1 MKRIY
6 LASPHI
12 GDEEMKYIQQAFDTN
27 WVAPLGPNVEGFENE
42 LKEYVN
48 VKNATALSSGTS
60 AIHLVLKVLG
70 VKEGDVVF
78 CSSLTFSASVNPVI
92 YEKAIPVF
100 IDSDYKTWNMSP
112 KALQNAFDDAV
123 KNNKLPKAVIV
134 VNLYGQSA
142 DYDEILKICNKY
154 NVPVIEDAAESLG
167 ATYKDKQTGT
177 IGEIGIFSF
186 NGNKIITTSGG
197 GMMVS
202 NNEEYTKKALFLA
215 TQAREPERHYEHK
228 EIGYN
233 YRMSNI
239 CAGIGRGQ
247 LKVLDE
253 KISKKKYIYE
263 SYKEAF
269 EDIDDIDMTVVSP
282 GVPLDLPF
290 ILKIKSKNI
299 EIIGEVELAYRLS
312 KNPIFIGITGTNGK
326 TTTTSLVGEIFK
338 KANRDTYIVGNIGN
352 PVIDTVGV
360 ANENSVLVTELSS
373 FQLESI
379 ATFKPHVSAILNFTE
394 DHLNRHHTMEAYMEA
409 KARIFENQ
417 DSKDFCV
424 LNYDDEDVRSL
435 SDNVKAKKIFFSRK
449 KSLECGI
456 YLDEDKNI
464 IVNINEKITLLNRD
478 ELSLPGDHNLENCM
492 AAAAIA
498 YVSNIDIDTI
508 REVLK
513 TFAGVE
519 HRQEF
524 VRNLNGVMFVN
535 DSKATNPDSSIKAV
549 QSYNRPIVLIAGG
562 MDKQSS
568 FDEFLDAAKE
578 NVYALVLLGET
589 AQKIKECAQNKG
601 FDNIIVVKDMKEA
614 VNASYQIA
622 KDGDV
627 VLLSPACASWDMYKS
642 FEVRGIDFKDN
653 VNNLK

>member
-1 MKRIY
+1 MNLKNKKVLLVG
-6 LASPHI
+6 LAKTGVSTIKHLNRLGAKVVVNDI
-12 GDEEMKYIQQAFDTN
+12 KDKDKLKDILDELSDLN
-27 WVAPLGPNVEGFENE
+27 NVEYILGHHPEN
-42 LKEYVN
+42 
-48 VKNATALSSGTS
+48 
-60 AIHLVLKVLG
+60 
-70 VKEGDVVF
+70 
-78 CSSLTFSASVNPVI
+78 
-92 YEKAIPVF
+92 
-100 IDSDYKTWNMSP
+100 
-112 KALQNAFDDAV
+112 
-123 KNNKLPKAVIV
+123 
-134 VNLYGQSA
+134 
-142 DYDEILKICNKY
+142 
-154 NVPVIEDAAESLG
+154 
-167 ATYKDKQTGT
+167 
-177 IGEIGIFSF
+177 
-186 NGNKIITTSGG
+186 
-197 GMMVS
+197 
-202 NNEEYTKKALFLA
+202 
-215 TQAREPERHYEHK
+215 
-228 EIGYN
+228 
-233 YRMSNI
+233 
-239 CAGIGRGQ
+239 
-247 LKVLDE
+247 
-253 KISKKKYIYE
+253 
-263 SYKEAF
+263 
-269 EDIDDIDMTVVSP
+269 IDDIDMTVVSP

-498 YVSNIDIDTI
+498 YVSNIDIDIDTI

-524 VRNLNGVMFVN
+524 VRNLKGVMFVN

-601 FDNIIVVKDMKEA
+601 FDNITVVKDMKEA

>member
-1 MKRIY
+1 MNLKNKKVLLVG
-6 LASPHI
+6 LAKTGVSTIKHLNRLGAKVVVNDI
-12 GDEEMKYIQQAFDTN
+12 KDKDTLKDILDELSDLN
-27 WVAPLGPNVEGFENE
+27 NVEYILGYHPEN
-42 LKEYVN
+42 VD
-48 VKNATALSSGTS
+48 
-60 AIHLVLKVLG
+60 
-70 VKEGDVVF
+70 DV
-78 CSSLTFSASVNPVI
+78 
-92 YEKAIPVF
+92 
-100 IDSDYKTWNMSP
+100 
-112 KALQNAFDDAV
+112 
-123 KNNKLPKAVIV
+123 
-134 VNLYGQSA
+134 
-142 DYDEILKICNKY
+142 
-154 NVPVIEDAAESLG
+154 
-167 ATYKDKQTGT
+167 
-177 IGEIGIFSF
+177 
-186 NGNKIITTSGG
+186 
-197 GMMVS
+197 
-202 NNEEYTKKALFLA
+202 
-215 TQAREPERHYEHK
+215 
-228 EIGYN
+228 
-233 YRMSNI
+233 
-239 CAGIGRGQ
+239 
-247 LKVLDE
+247 
-253 KISKKKYIYE
+253 
-263 SYKEAF
+263 
-269 EDIDDIDMTVVSP
+269 DITVVSP

-290 ILKIKSKNI
+290 ILKLKSKNI

-312 KNPIFIGITGTNGK
+312 QNPIFIGITGTNGK

-338 KANRDTYIVGNIGN
+338 KASRDTYIVGNIGN
-352 PVIDTVGV
+352 PVIDTVGI

-379 ATFKPHVSAILNFTE
+379 DKFKPHVSAILNFTE
-394 DHLNRHHTMEAYMEA
+394 DHLNRHHTMKAYIEA

-417 DSKDFCV
+417 DSKDFCI

-435 SDNVKAKKIFFSRK
+435 SDSVKAKKIFFSRK
-449 KSLECGI
+449 KSLEYGI
-456 YLDEDKNI
+456 YLDEKKNI
-464 IVNINEKITLLNRD
+464 IINIGEKITLLNKD

-498 YVSNIDIDTI
+498 YVSNIDIDVI
-508 REVLK
+508 RKVLK

-524 VRNLNGVMFVN
+524 VRNLNGIMFVN

-568 FDEFLDAAKE
+568 FDEFLDIAKE

-601 FDNIIVVKDMKEA
+601 FDNITIVKDMKEA

-653 VNNLK
+653 VNNLR

>member
-1 MKRIY
+1 MNLKNKKVLLVG
-6 LASPHI
+6 LAKTGVSTIKHLNRLGAKVVVNDI
-12 GDEEMKYIQQAFDTN
+12 KDKDKLKDILDELSDLN
-27 WVAPLGPNVEGFENE
+27 NVEYILGYHPEN
-42 LKEYVN
+42 VD
-48 VKNATALSSGTS
+48 
-60 AIHLVLKVLG
+60 
-70 VKEGDVVF
+70 DV
-78 CSSLTFSASVNPVI
+78 
-92 YEKAIPVF
+92 
-100 IDSDYKTWNMSP
+100 
-112 KALQNAFDDAV
+112 
-123 KNNKLPKAVIV
+123 
-134 VNLYGQSA
+134 
-142 DYDEILKICNKY
+142 
-154 NVPVIEDAAESLG
+154 
-167 ATYKDKQTGT
+167 
-177 IGEIGIFSF
+177 
-186 NGNKIITTSGG
+186 
-197 GMMVS
+197 
-202 NNEEYTKKALFLA
+202 
-215 TQAREPERHYEHK
+215 
-228 EIGYN
+228 
-233 YRMSNI
+233 
-239 CAGIGRGQ
+239 
-247 LKVLDE
+247 
-253 KISKKKYIYE
+253 
-263 SYKEAF
+263 
-269 EDIDDIDMTVVSP
+269 DITVVSP

-290 ILKIKSKNI
+290 ILKLKSKNI

-312 KNPIFIGITGTNGK
+312 QNPIFIGITGTNGK

-338 KANRDTYIVGNIGN
+338 KASRDTYIVGNIGN
-352 PVIDTVGV
+352 PVIDTVGI

-379 ATFKPHVSAILNFTE
+379 DKFKPHVSAILNFTE
-394 DHLNRHHTMEAYMEA
+394 DHLNRHHTMKAYIES

-417 DSKDFCV
+417 DSKDFCI

-435 SDNVKAKKIFFSRK
+435 SDSVKAKKIFFSRK
-449 KSLECGI
+449 KSLEYGI
-456 YLDEDKNI
+456 YLDEKKNI
-464 IVNINEKITLLNRD
+464 IINIGEKITLLSKD

-498 YVSNIDIDTI
+498 YVSNIDIDVI
-508 REVLK
+508 RKVLK

-524 VRNLNGVMFVN
+524 VRNLNGIMFVN

-568 FDEFLDAAKE
+568 FDEFLDIAKE

-601 FDNIIVVKDMKEA
+601 FDNITIVKDMKEA

-653 VNNLK
+653 VNNLR

>member
-1 MKRIY
+1 MNLKNKKVLLVG
-6 LASPHI
+6 LAKTGVSTIKHLNRLGAKVVVNDI
-12 GDEEMKYIQQAFDTN
+12 KDKDKLKDILDELSDLN
-27 WVAPLGPNVEGFENE
+27 NVEYILGYHPEN
-42 LKEYVN
+42 VD
-48 VKNATALSSGTS
+48 
-60 AIHLVLKVLG
+60 
-70 VKEGDVVF
+70 DV
-78 CSSLTFSASVNPVI
+78 
-92 YEKAIPVF
+92 
-100 IDSDYKTWNMSP
+100 
-112 KALQNAFDDAV
+112 
-123 KNNKLPKAVIV
+123 
-134 VNLYGQSA
+134 
-142 DYDEILKICNKY
+142 
-154 NVPVIEDAAESLG
+154 
-167 ATYKDKQTGT
+167 
-177 IGEIGIFSF
+177 
-186 NGNKIITTSGG
+186 
-197 GMMVS
+197 
-202 NNEEYTKKALFLA
+202 
-215 TQAREPERHYEHK
+215 
-228 EIGYN
+228 
-233 YRMSNI
+233 
-239 CAGIGRGQ
+239 
-247 LKVLDE
+247 
-253 KISKKKYIYE
+253 
-263 SYKEAF
+263 
-269 EDIDDIDMTVVSP
+269 DITVVSP

-290 ILKIKSKNI
+290 ILKLKSKNI

-312 KNPIFIGITGTNGK
+312 QNPIFIGITGTNGK

-352 PVIDTVGV
+352 PVIDTVGI

-379 ATFKPHVSAILNFTE
+379 DKFKPHVSAILNFTE
-394 DHLNRHHTMEAYMEA
+394 DHLNRHHTMKAYIEA

-417 DSKDFCV
+417 DSKDFCI

-435 SDNVKAKKIFFSRK
+435 SDSVKAKKIFFSRK
-449 KSLECGI
+449 KSLEYGI
-456 YLDEDKNI
+456 YLDEKKNI
-464 IVNINEKITLLNRD
+464 IINIGEKITLLNKD

-498 YVSNIDIDTI
+498 YVSNIDIDVI
-508 REVLK
+508 RKVLK

-524 VRNLNGVMFVN
+524 VRNLNGIMFVN

-568 FDEFLDAAKE
+568 FDEFLDIAKE

-601 FDNIIVVKDMKEA
+601 FDNITIVKDMKEA

-653 VNNLK
+653 VNNLR

>member
-1 MKRIY
+1 MNIK
-6 LASPHI
+6 
-12 GDEEMKYIQQAFDTN
+12 DK
-27 WVAPLGPNVEGFENE
+27 
-42 LKEYVN
+42 
-48 VKNATALSSGTS
+48 
-60 AIHLVLKVLG
+60 KVLLVGLAKTG
-70 VKEGDVVF
+70 VSTIKKLDKLG
-78 CSSLTFSASVNPVI
+78 AS
-92 YEKAIPVF
+92 
-100 IDSDYKTWNMSP
+100 
-112 KALQNAFDDAV
+112 
-123 KNNKLPKAVIV
+123 IV
-134 VNLYGQSA
+134 VTDIKPKEKLE
-142 DYDEILKICNKY
+142 DILSQLNGL
-154 NVPVIEDAAESLG
+154 NNIEYILG
-167 ATYKDKQTGT
+167 
-177 IGEIGIFSF
+177 SH
-186 NGNKIITTSGG
+186 
-197 GMMVS
+197 
-202 NNEEYTKKALFLA
+202 
-215 TQAREPERHYEHK
+215 PED
-228 EIGYN
+228 I
-233 YRMSNI
+233 SNI
-239 CAGIGRGQ
+239 DLTI
-247 LKVLDE
+247 
-253 KISKKKYIYE
+253 
-263 SYKEAF
+263 
-269 EDIDDIDMTVVSP
+269 VSP

-290 ILKIKSKNI
+290 IEKLKESNVK
-299 EIIGEVELAYRLS
+299 IIGEVELAYTLS
-312 KNPIFIGITGTNGK
+312 NNPIFVGITGTNGK

-338 KANRDTYIVGNIGN
+338 EAKRDTYIVGNIGN

-424 LNYDDEDVRSL
+424 LNYDDEDVGSL

-456 YLDEDKNI
+456 YLDEAKNI
-464 IVNINEKITLLNRD
+464 IVNIDEKITLLNKD

-492 AAAAIA
+492 DAAAIA

-524 VRNLNGVMFVN
+524 VRNLKGVMFVN